1 MSASGTKGQ
10 SHAAVPYES
19 IARLIRPHFDFEIRD
34 IEILGS
40 GADSAAYLV
49 NSKWVVRI
57 PQNGNARQALLK
69 EIQVLPVLAQTL
81 TVKIPD
87 FEVMDTN
94 HQECLFSIYKIIRG
108 QTLSP
113 ELFFSLNQDVQE
125 SLIREL
131 FDFLEQ
137 LHAVTL
143 ATVPALKVEAS
154 IGAYNPLQR
163 HFHRELEDLLTRDEV
178 QKIERLYQVFEA
190 DQRNQLLMPSVIH
203 SDLKP
208 AHVLVN
214 DSSGHLSGVLDWGDA
229 CLGDPDFDFACVQ
242 IFFGSEF
249 LLRLLS
255 LAPQSDRERVLR
267 KTPFFILVRA
277 LQDVIFSKNRHDQR
291 SVTMGL
297 CKLRAHLSTLD
308 RISS

>member
-1 MSASGTKGQ
+1 M
-10 SHAAVPYES
+10 
-19 IARLIRPHFDFEIRD
+19 
-34 IEILGS
+34 
-40 GADSAAYLV
+40 
-49 NSKWVVRI
+49 
-57 PQNGNARQALLK
+57 
-69 EIQVLPVLAQTL
+69 
-81 TVKIPD
+81 
-87 FEVMDTN
+87 
-94 HQECLFSIYKIIRG
+94 
-108 QTLSP
+108 
-113 ELFFSLNQDVQE
+113 
-125 SLIREL
+125 
-131 FDFLEQ
+131 EQ

-154 IGAYNPLQR
+154 IGAYSPLQR

-178 QKIERLYQVFEA
+178 QKIERVYEVFEA

-277 LQDVIFSKNRHDQR
+277 LQDVIFTKNRHDQR

-297 CKLRAHLSTLD
+297 RKLRAHLSTLD
-308 RISS
+308 PN